1 MREPDIAR
9 RRLESAR
16 SNLLRRQEASHNG
29 QFGKSAALATRA
41 DCYWGWVTRLRYQ
54 PVNLYGPTGARTVT
68 ASRTLGDDRGFEETS
83 QVYYNE
89 FAQIRM
95 ARWSRGRVV
104 LAGDA
109 AHCASPFTEV
119 EEHES
124 HRISDALVAGER
136 ANLGVVPEVV

>member
-1 MREPDIAR
+1 MRPD
-9 RRLESAR
+9 LPQLCVLPPTSFHVP
-16 SNLLRRQEASHNG
+16 SHNG
-29 QFGKSAALATRA
+29 QFGKSAAPATRA

-119 EEHES
+119 EET
-124 HRISDALVAGER
+124 RVAQ
-136 ANLGVVPEVV
+136 N